1 MNKILLSFL
10 VTCSAVFASEYY
22 AKVEPI
28 HTYTVK
34 ASVSGKVIKVNTEL
48 ESKFVKQALVVQL
61 DDRVN
66 RIDLKQSKLK
76 LENLKEIKRLER
88 ENLERFKK
96 VSSKSKFDRDNQRI
110 KIVNVDSTISDLETK
125 IATLKDTV
133 ANKNLVEKNT
143 YIYEIAVEVGDYV
156 NPGTHLYTAMDLS
169 KGKLEIFIPIEQAK
183 QIKEKTIYIDGEKTD
198 LKISKLY
205 SVADSQHISSYK
217 CEIILPKPT
226 NFSSLVK
233 VEFK

>member
-1 MNKILLSFL
+1 MNKILLTFL
-10 VTCSAVFASEYY
+10 ITCSALFANEYY

-28 HTYTVK
+28 YTYKVK
-34 ASVSGKVIKVNTEL
+34 ASVSGKVMKANKTY
-48 ESKFVKQALVVQL
+48 ESKFVKKALVVKL

-66 RIDLKQSKLK
+66 QIDLKQSQMK
-76 LENLKEIKRLER
+76 LENLKEIQRLER

-110 KIVNVDSTISDLETK
+110 NILNADSSINDLETK
-125 IATLKDTV
+125 VATLKDTV
-133 ANKNLVEKNT
+133 ANKNLVENNT

-169 KGKLEIFIPIEQAK
+169 SAKLEIFIPIDQTK
-183 QIKEKTIYIDGEKTD
+183 GIKEKTIYIDGEKTD
-198 LKISKLY
+198 LKIAKLY
-205 SVADSQHISSYK
+205 NVADSQHISSYK
-217 CEIILPKPT
+217 CEIILPNPK

>member
-1 MNKILLSFL
+1 MNKLILSFL
-10 VTCSAVFASEYY
+10 IACSFAFSSEYY

-28 HTYTVK
+28 HTYKVK
-34 ASVSGKVIKVNTEL
+34 AATSGKVVKANTKY
-48 ESKFVKQALVVQL
+48 ESQFVKKALVVKL

-66 RIDLKQSKLK
+66 QIDLKQSELK
-76 LENLKEIKRLER
+76 LASLKEIQRLER

-96 VSSKSKFDRDNQRI
+96 VSSKSKFDKDNQRI
-110 KIVNVDSTISDLETK
+110 KILNADSSINDLETK
-125 IATLKDTV
+125 VATLKDTI
-133 ANKNLVEKNT
+133 ANKNLIERNT

-169 KGKLEIFIPIEQAK
+169 KGKLEVFIPIDQSIG
-183 QIKEKTIYIDGEKTD
+183 IKEKTIYIDGQKTE
-198 LKISKLY
+198 LKIAKLY
-205 SVADSQHISSYK
+205 TVADTQHISSYK
-217 CEIILPKPT
+217 CEIIIPSPK